1 MLASIRRER
10 RTEFMNNTNTAMG
23 WAALAGIVLVAV
35 GLLGFLNTSLVGSA
49 DNALVRTDAV
59 HNIVHLVTGLIAL
72 YIAFGLKGEQQVNGV
87 IGFGV
92 LYAIIFVAV
101 LVSPNLFGL
110 FSVPSNA
117 AVHVIHAALAAVSLA
132 VGYMARDRNSAMA
145 R

>member
-1 MLASIRRER
+1 
-10 RTEFMNNTNTAMG
+10 MNNTNTAMG
-23 WAALAGIVLVAV
+23 WATLAGIVLVAV

-59 HNIVHLVTGLIAL
+59 LNIVHLVTGLIAL
-72 YIAFGLKGEQQVNGV
+72 YVAFGLKGEQQVNGV
-87 IGFGV
+87 IGFGI

-117 AVHVIHAALAAVSLA
+117 AVHVIHVALAAASLA
-132 VGYMARDRNSAMA
+132 VGYMARTRGSAMA